1 MNKKILFDKIN
12 SYLLNKTVSDQNN
25 YKFIKLIYDLNSYC
39 FAFVQYKNNKLSV
52 NLYGGTNSEQGQK
65 FGLILKNKISSI
77 LNKIN
82 GKFHFFI
89 SLNDGINYP
98 ENISNYIKK
107 HIIMLSA
114 YSIIGREEIEFLI
127 PDLYILTDNHRV
139 GLIRS
144 YKNNIPFFKRI
155 PIAKFRGSQT
165 GGLYNMEAVIANNLP
180 RLKGAH
186 MSLDYPFLL
195 DIRFINSY
203 NIQNTDGDKYINYMN
218 NKFGPPFPL
227 EPMENFNR
235 NRYLLCFDG
244 NESPPFARP
253 EIIMISGSVPL
264 FQTKFIKYWS
274 IFLKDGINYIK
285 INDDLTNL
293 IDVIHYLNNNNKI
306 ALKIANN
313 ARQLALDVITPS
325 FQDEYLIHILNS
337 ISNYINKK

>member
-1 MNKKILFDKIN
+1 
-12 SYLLNKTVSDQNN
+12 
-25 YKFIKLIYDLNSYC
+25 
-39 FAFVQYKNNKLSV
+39 
-52 NLYGGTNSEQGQK
+52 
-65 FGLILKNKISSI
+65 
-77 LNKIN
+77 
-82 GKFHFFI
+82 
-89 SLNDGINYP
+89 
-98 ENISNYIKK
+98 
-107 HIIMLSA
+107 MLSA
-114 YSIIGREEIEFLI
+114 YSTLERNEIEFLI
-127 PDLYILTDNHRV
+127 PDLYILSNNHRI
-139 GLIRS
+139 GFIRS
-144 YKNNIPFFKRI
+144 YRNNIPFFKRL

-165 GGLYNMEAVIANNLP
+165 GGLYNMNAVLKNDLP

-186 MSLDYPFLL
+186 MSLDYSSLL

-203 NIQNTDGDKYINYMN
+203 DIQNTDGEKYIDYMN
-218 NKFGPPFPL
+218 NKFGSPSAL

-264 FQTKFIKYWS
+264 FQTNYIKYWS
-274 IFLKDGINYIK
+274 IFLEDYVNYIK
-285 INDDLTNL
+285 INDDLSNL
-293 IDVIHYLNNNNKI
+293 IDVINYLNNNKEI